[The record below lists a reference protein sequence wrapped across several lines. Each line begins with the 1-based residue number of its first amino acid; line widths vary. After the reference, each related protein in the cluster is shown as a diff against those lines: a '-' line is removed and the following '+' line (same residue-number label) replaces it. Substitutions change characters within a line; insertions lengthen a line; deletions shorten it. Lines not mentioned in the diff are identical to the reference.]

1 MFKNLYVVLLSIC
14 VLLTAQSNSSSKE
27 RRVYRTQ
34 TGAVIKA
41 PSPLFKKGEKKPKET
56 YKEKTQAQV
65 QLERAQL
72 QLEQLESQ
80 NNTQ

>member
-14 VLLTAQSNSSSKE
+14 VILTAQSNSSSKE

-65 QLERAQL
+65 QLERAQI
-72 QLEQLESQ
+72 QI
-80 NNTQ
+80 